1 MKMAIIDRVFLLLL
15 SVIILFTAF
24 WIFHTHTVLQNDGP
38 PTNVVR
44 LFDLN
49 NDLLYNIVTIFSIIL
64 LLLSNIFYW
73 RTGNGIYFLWS
84 VFYFMA
90 GIISLAILDNA
101 RFHYTKQ
108 NGLWNGKFSSG
119 FIVSVYL
126 ILIVIAIT
134 MINFLIMIYL
144 RKRTIAKRKK
154 YERLFDR
161 SAGKL
166 N

>member
-1 MKMAIIDRVFLLLL
+1 MAIIDRGFLLLL

-24 WIFHTHTVLQNDGP
+24 WIFHTHTVLQNTGS
-38 PTNVVR
+38 PTTIVR

-73 RTGNGIYFLWS
+73 RTRNGIYFLWS

-90 GIISLAILDNA
+90 GIISLAILENA
-101 RFHYTKQ
+101 RFYYTRQ
-108 NGLWNGKFSSG
+108 NGIWNGRFSSG

-126 ILIVIAIT
+126 ILIVIIIT
-134 MINFLIMIYL
+134 IINFFIINYL
-144 RKRTIAKRKK
+144 RKRAMLKRKK
-154 YERLFDR
+154 YESFF
-161 SAGKL
+161 GKNTGNL

>member
-1 MKMAIIDRVFLLLL
+1 MKLAIIDRVFLLLL

-24 WIFHTHTVLQNDGP
+24 WIFHTHTVLENTGS
-38 PTNVVR
+38 PTTIVR

-84 VFYFMA
+84 VFYFIA
-90 GIISLAILDNA
+90 GVVSLAILENA
-101 RFHYTKQ
+101 RFYYTRQ

-126 ILIVIAIT
+126 ILIIIIIT
-134 MINFLIMIYL
+134 LINFFIINYL
-144 RKRTIAKRKK
+144 RKKTLVKRKK
-154 YERLFDR
+154 YQRLF
-161 SAGKL
+161 GKNAETL

>member
-1 MKMAIIDRVFLLLL
+1 MAIIDRVFLLLL
-15 SVIILFTAF
+15 SVIVLFTAF
-24 WIFHTHTVLQNDGP
+24 WIFHTHTVLQNVGS

-84 VFYFMA
+84 VFYFII
-90 GIISLAILDNA
+90 GIISLAVLENA

-134 MINFLIMIYL
+134 IINFLIMIYL
-144 RKRTIAKRKK
+144 RKRIIAKRKK
-154 YERLFDR
+154 HERLFDR
-161 SAGKL
+161 SISKL

>member
-1 MKMAIIDRVFLLLL
+1 MAIIDRVFLLLL

-24 WIFHTHTVLQNDGP
+24 WIFHTHTVLENSGSP
-38 PTNVVR
+38 ITIVR

-84 VFYFMA
+84 IFYFMV
-90 GIISLAILDNA
+90 GIISLAILENA
-101 RFHYTKQ
+101 RFYYTKQ
-108 NGLWNGKFSSG
+108 NGIWNGKFSSG

-126 ILIVIAIT
+126 ILLVIAIT
-134 MINFLIMIYL
+134 MINFFIINYL
-144 RKRTIAKRKK
+144 RKRAMLKRKK
-154 YERLFDR
+154 YERLF
-161 SAGKL
+161 GKNNGNL

>member
-1 MKMAIIDRVFLLLL
+1 MKLAITDKVFLLLL

-24 WIFHTHTVLQNDGP
+24 WIFHTNTVLQNDGL

-84 VFYFMA
+84 VFYFTA
-90 GIISLAILDNA
+90 GIISLAILENA

-108 NGLWNGKFSSG
+108 NGIWNDKFSSG

-126 ILIVIAIT
+126 ILILIAIT
-134 MINFLIMIYL
+134 IINFFIITYL
-144 RKRTIAKRKK
+144 RKKIITKRKK
-154 YERLFDR
+154 YERLFGR
-161 SAGKL
+161 STANL